1 MFNGRDMDE
10 VINDIMQYIKK
21 KCGDFSYPDQAL
33 MYNELESKMADLNAD
48 ALKAEYLG
56 SNTDIYILDSI

>member
-1 MFNGRDMDE
+1 MDE
-10 VINDIMQYIKK
+10 VIEDIMRYIKK

-48 ALKAEYLG
+48 ALKAEYLQG
-56 SNTDIYILDSI
+56 GDDYLLDGI